1 MLKIKFLIIVTPL
14 MLLSVTSKA
23 QGEPIVINMNKMVIR
38 TANAPAPIGPY
49 NQAILAGNTLYI
61 SGQIALDAQTGEMS
75 NSSIEEE
82 TKKVMENIGVI
93 LTAAGMDY
101 SNVVK
106 CTIYLSDMNNFAKV
120 NEMYGLYFA
129 NNAPARETVEVSR
142 LPKDAAV
149 EISCIAVK

>member
-1 MLKIKFLIIVTPL
+1 
-14 MLLSVTSKA
+14 MLLSLNLSA
-23 QGEPIVINMNKMVIR
+23 QGEPIVINMNKMIIR

-49 NQAILAGNTLYI
+49 NQAVLAGNTLYV
-61 SGQIALDAQTGEMS
+61 SGQIALDAESGELV

-82 TKKVMENIGVI
+82 TKKVIENLAVI

-106 CTIYLSDMNNFAKV
+106 CSIFLSDLSNFEKV
-120 NEMYGLYFA
+120 NETYGLYFEH
-129 NNAPARETVEVSR
+129 NAPARETVEVSR
-142 LPKDAAV
+142 LPKDVNV